1 MGLAIAFALLGALG
15 FSSGLIMVRIATQW
29 IAPATATFYGVLSGA
44 VVVQALAWSIHWSKA
59 DALSWPILGWLVI
72 IAALAYPI
80 ARVFNYTAV
89 SMVGA
94 SRATPMG
101 AIQPLFALVLSTIIL
116 GEAPTTIGAI
126 GTVSVVA
133 GLVLVIKGGAA
144 TRDENSGTS
153 VRSLGY
159 FLAAGAAIAFAIR
172 DTISR
177 SLVSDTLSPLIAA
190 AFALTIGA
198 AMLFTFT
205 YRDAIRSI
213 RTVPPKY
220 LWMCAAIGVLQG
232 LAVTAVFLALSR
244 APVTAVSPLI
254 ASSPIITLVL
264 AHIFLQ
270 RLERINSMLVA
281 GTLLSVGGIIAVI
294 LSSASQ

>member
-1 MGLAIAFALLGALG
+1 MVLAITFALLAALG
-15 FSSGLIMVRIATQW
+15 FSSGLIMVRVATQW

-44 VVVQALAWSIHWSKA
+44 VVIQVLAWSVHWSKV
-59 DALSWPILGWLVI
+59 DALSWPILGWLVV

-80 ARVFNYTAV
+80 ARLLNYTAV

-101 AIQPLFALVLSTIIL
+101 AIQPLFALVLSTIVL
-116 GEAPTTIGAI
+116 GEAPTTVGAL
-126 GTVSVVA
+126 GTVAVVA

-144 TRDENSGTS
+144 TRDDESGTS
-153 VRSLGY
+153 IRNLGY
-159 FLAAGAAIAFAIR
+159 FLAAGASISFAVR
-172 DTISR
+172 DIISR
-177 SLVSDTLSPLIAA
+177 SLVSDTLSPLLAA
-190 AFALTIGA
+190 AFALTIGSV
-198 AMLFTFT
+198 MLFIIT

-220 LWMCAAIGVLQG
+220 LWMCVAIGVLQG
-232 LAVTAVFLALSR
+232 LAVTSVFLALSR

-270 RLERINSMLVA
+270 RLERINSLLVA
-281 GTLLSVGGIIAVI
+281 GTLLSVAGIIAVI

>member
-1 MGLAIAFALLGALG
+1 MGLAIIFALLAALG
-15 FSSGLIMVRIATQW
+15 FSSGLILVRVATQW
-29 IAPATATFYGVLSGA
+29 IAPATATFYGVFTGA
-44 VVVQALAWSIHWSKA
+44 IVVQVLAWSIDWSEA
-59 DALSWPILGWLVI
+59 STLSWPILGWLVI

-80 ARVFNYTAV
+80 ARVLNYTAV

-101 AIQPLFALVLSTIIL
+101 AIQPLFALVLSTVIL
-116 GEAPTTIGAI
+116 GEAPTTIGAM
-126 GTVSVVA
+126 GTVSVVL

-144 TRDENSGTS
+144 TRDEESGTS
-153 VRSLGY
+153 VKNLGY
-159 FLAAGAAIAFAIR
+159 FLAAGASIAFAVR

-198 AMLFTFT
+198 GMLFLFT

-213 RTVPPKY
+213 RTVPSKY
-220 LWMCAAIGVLQG
+220 IWMCGITGVLQG
-232 LAVTAVFLALSR
+232 LAVTSVFLALSR
-244 APVTAVSPLI
+244 APVTSVSPLI
-254 ASSPIITLVL
+254 ASSPIMTLVM

-281 GTLLSVGGIIAVI
+281 GTLLSVAGIIAVI
-294 LSSASQ
+294 VTSAR